1 MKRTSRIALIGLL
14 VLALLMVSACQR
26 ERPATEQEDWTTPA
40 SGTVVAPAI
49 TGVAPAL
56 TAVSVGTP
64 LAAPQ
69 VTASG
74 FVTSTLPTGGSVAA
88 PTSATPGSDVV
99 VVGPTYGYVIASGD
113 TLYSIAEA
121 NGTDVNTLRL
131 LNNLTSDALQVGQV
145 LIVPGAGQGTAAG
158 TTGSATTGT
167 TTSTGGTTSGASGD
181 SLVYTVA
188 AGDTLSEI
196 AARYNVTWEAIAQA
210 NGLAAPYT
218 IYRGQKLTIP
228 GATASGSTGST
239 GTTTDATP
247 EPATSTTHTVQ
258 PGETLT
264 QIAAQYGTTA
274 QAIMAANGIADPDYL
289 SVGQELVIP
298 QD

>member
-14 VLALLMVSACQR
+14 VLALLIVAACQR
-26 ERPATEQEDWTTPA
+26 ERPATEGEEWTTPG
-40 SGTVVAPAI
+40 SGTVIAPAI

-99 VVGPTYGYVIASGD
+99 VVGPTYGYVVASGD
-113 TLYSIAEA
+113 TLYSIAES

-131 LNNLTSDALQVGQV
+131 LNNLTGDALQVGQV
-145 LIVPGAGQGTAAG
+145 LIVPGSGTGTAAG
-158 TTGSATTGT
+158 TTGSATTGAATGT
-167 TTSTGGTTSGASGD
+167 TTGGASGD

-188 AGDTLSEI
+188 AGDSLSEI
-196 AARYNVTWEAIAQA
+196 AARYNVTWDAIAQA

-228 GATASGSTGST
+228 GATASGSAGST

-247 EPATSTTHTVQ
+247 EPGTTATHTVQ

-274 QAIMAANGIADPDYL
+274 QAIMQANGIADPDYL

-298 QD
+298 QE

>member
-14 VLALLMVSACQR
+14 VLALLIVAACQR
-26 ERPATEQEDWTTPA
+26 ERPATEGEEWTTPA

-99 VVGPTYGYVIASGD
+99 VVGPTYGYVVASGD
-113 TLYSIAEA
+113 TLYSIAQS

-131 LNNLTSDALQVGQV
+131 LNNLTGDALQVGQV

-158 TTGSATTGT
+158 TTGTATGTTGT
-167 TTSTGGTTSGASGD
+167 TTGGASGD

-188 AGDTLSEI
+188 AADTLSEI

-210 NGLAAPYT
+210 NGLTAPYT

-239 GTTTDATP
+239 GTATDATP
-247 EPATSTTHTVQ
+247 EPGTTATHTVQ

-274 QAIMAANGIADPDYL
+274 QAIMQANGIADPDYL

-298 QD
+298 